1 LGIAEKKVRKA
12 QDDIHTKT
20 RVFHRLQM
28 KVPAVEKEVEKITSK
43 LITAQEALTKS
54 TAKLQDAIKLQKEL
68 VEKHAK
74 EDQERVEEI
83 ERMNE
88 DPILRQLRP
97 AYESYIPQD
106 PPASGNPLSPRLP
119 SSPPAMPTD
128 PKELDLNADYV
139 EFELDMEEINFRI

>member
-1 LGIAEKKVRKA
+1 MKRRK
-12 QDDIHTKT
+12 DHI
-20 RVFHRLQM
+20 
-28 KVPAVEKEVEKITSK
+28 KINCGSRG
-43 LITAQEALTKS
+43 LSQVDCQ
-54 TAKLQDAIKLQKEL
+54 QDAIKLQKEL

-88 DPILRQLRP
+88 DPILRLLRP

-106 PPASGNPLSPRLP
+106 PPACGNPLSPRLP

-128 PKELDLNADYV
+128 PKELYLNADYV

>member
-1 LGIAEKKVRKA
+1 M
-12 QDDIHTKT
+12 KT
-20 RVFHRLQM
+20 RVLHRLQM
-28 KVPAVEKEVEKITSK
+28 KVPAVEKEVEQITSK
-43 LITAQEALTKS
+43 LIAAQEALAKS

-88 DPILRQLRP
+88 DPILRLLRP
-97 AYESYIPQD
+97 AYESYIPD

-119 SSPPAMPTD
+119 SSPPAIPMD